1 MENLSLLQY
10 AAIGLIFAW
19 SGFVRTGLGFGGAVL
34 SLPFLLLIVNDPL
47 VFLPLI
53 AAHLIFFSSLVFLR
67 NWQAHRKAV
76 NAAPEVGGDR
86 SLSAAL
92 GIDWKY
98 LWSAMKVMIVPKLI
112 GIIGLVTLPAD
123 VMSIFI
129 FVIISAYAVGYIVNQ
144 PIKIKSVWTE
154 RGLLALGGYVS
165 GSSLTGAPLIIPPFA
180 QNVAKAQLRNTL
192 FVNWQ
197 ILTALKLASFVVLGV
212 NLQLVHH
219 LWLLPCA
226 FVGHVIGERV
236 HQKLV
241 QAEGSSFFRV
251 LGIALLLVSG
261 VGLLKAF
268 GLLG

>member
-67 NWQAHRKAV
+67 NWQIHRRAV
-76 NAAPEVGGDR
+76 NATTQGEADK

-98 LWSAMKVMIVPKLI
+98 LWSAMKVMIIPKLI

-129 FVIISAYAVGYIVNQ
+129 FVIISAYAVGYIVNR

-180 QNVAKAQLRNTL
+180 QNVAKEQLRNTL

-251 LGIALLLVSG
+251 LGLALLVVSG

>member
-1 MENLSLLQY
+1 MENLSLFQY
-10 AAIGLIFAW
+10 VGIGIIFAW

-53 AAHLIFFSSLVFLR
+53 AAHLIFFSSLVFLS
-67 NWQAHRKAV
+67 NWRKHRRAV
-76 NAAPEVGGDR
+76 NATTEGEGDK

-98 LWSAMKVMIVPKLI
+98 LWSAMKVMIIPKLI

-129 FVIISAYAVGYIVNQ
+129 FVIISAYAVGYIVNR
-144 PIKIKSVWTE
+144 PIKIRSKWTE
-154 RGLLALGGYVS
+154 RGLLALGGYIS

-180 QNVAKAQLRNTL
+180 QNVAKERLRNTL

-197 ILTALKLASFVVLGV
+197 ILTALKLASFVALGV
-212 NLQLVHH
+212 NLQLIHH

-241 QAEGSSFFRV
+241 QAEGNTFFRV
-251 LGIALLLVSG
+251 LGIALLVVSA
-261 VGLLKAF
+261 VGLLKTF
-268 GLLG
+268 GVFS

>member
-67 NWQAHRKAV
+67 NWQTHLKAV
-76 NAAPEVGGDR
+76 NASPAVGGDR

-92 GIDWKY
+92 GMDWKY
-98 LWSAMKVMIVPKLI
+98 LWSAMKVMIIPKLI

-129 FVIISAYAVGYIVNQ
+129 FVIISAYAVGYMVNR
-144 PIKIKSVWTE
+144 PIKIKSV
-154 RGLLALGGYVS
+154 
-165 GSSLTGAPLIIPPFA
+165 
-180 QNVAKAQLRNTL
+180 
-192 FVNWQ
+192 
-197 ILTALKLASFVVLGV
+197 
-212 NLQLVHH
+212 
-219 LWLLPCA
+219 
-226 FVGHVIGERV
+226 
-236 HQKLV
+236 
-241 QAEGSSFFRV
+241 
-251 LGIALLLVSG
+251 
-261 VGLLKAF
+261 
-268 GLLG
+268 

>member
-10 AAIGLIFAW
+10 AAIGLIFTW

-34 SLPFLLLIVNDPL
+34 SLPFLLLVVNDPL
-47 VFLPLI
+47 VFLPII
-53 AAHLIFFSSLVFLR
+53 ATHLIFFSSLVFLR
-67 NWQAHRKAV
+67 NWQIHRKTL
-76 NAAPEVGGDR
+76 NAFPETAGDK

-92 GIDWKY
+92 GIDWNY
-98 LWSAMKVMIVPKLI
+98 LWSAMKVMIIPKLL

-129 FVIISAYAVGYIVNQ
+129 FLIISAYAVGYIVNR
-144 PIKIKSVWTE
+144 PIKMKSVWTE

-226 FVGHVIGERV
+226 FVGHVVGELV

-241 QAEGSSFFRV
+241 QAEGGSFFRV
-251 LGIALLLVSG
+251 LGIALLVVSG
-261 VGLLKAF
+261 VGLLKTF
-268 GLLG
+268 GIFG

>member
-1 MENLSLLQY
+1 MENLSLVQY
-10 AAIGLIFAW
+10 VAIGLIFAW

-67 NWQAHRKAV
+67 NWQIHRKTLSDS
-76 NAAPEVGGDR
+76 PESTGDK

-92 GIDWKY
+92 GIDWNY
-98 LWSAMKVMIVPKLI
+98 LWSAMKVMIIPKLI

-129 FVIISAYAVGYIVNQ
+129 FVIISAYAVGYIVNR
-144 PIKIKSVWTE
+144 PIKLRSKWTE
-154 RGLLALGGYVS
+154 RGLLALGGYIS

-212 NLQLVHH
+212 NLQLIHH

-241 QAEGSSFFRV
+241 QAEGGGFFRV
-251 LGIALLLVSG
+251 LGIALLVVSG
-261 VGLLKAF
+261 VGLLKTF
-268 GLLG
+268 GVFG